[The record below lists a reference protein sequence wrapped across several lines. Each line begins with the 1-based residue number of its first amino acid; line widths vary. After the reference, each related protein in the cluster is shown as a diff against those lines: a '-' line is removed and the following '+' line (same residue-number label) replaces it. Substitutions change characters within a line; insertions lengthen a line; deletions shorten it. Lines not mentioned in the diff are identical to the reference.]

1 MIVATIAAKQDVSQ
15 DSKLRLNE
23 MALCFIGNSHDVL
36 ADKLDFP
43 SYLLA
48 SLFCMARLL
57 WRKTQIHSLVDLLT
71 DLPTV
76 A

>member
-15 DSKLRLNE
+15 DSKLRFNE

-48 SLFCMARLL
+48 SLYFL
-57 WRKTQIHSLVDLLT
+57 WHGYYAEKLRDILWWTY
-71 DLPTV
+71 LPIYRQ
-76 A
+76 